1 VHSPASLP
9 AILKLALDPSYAKTT
24 MNEHCV
30 QASGNWS
37 RTQGLVPNSF
47 QNWNRIEIFFE
58 SNSDYRIEEIEAC
71 SSSFFQGNLN
81 FHDFVSSSFLLSSN
95 LCSKEVAKSQVQ
107 MLQVLFENF
116 MLNKQDNK
124 TANSATQE
132 IELGEGL

>member
-1 VHSPASLP
+1 VHSPTSLP

-47 QNWNRIEIFFE
+47 ANWNQIEIFFE
-58 SNSDYRIEEIEAC
+58 SNSDFRDEKIEAC

-81 FHDFVSSSFLLSSN
+81 LFMILFHVRFLFLPT
-95 LCSKEVAKSQVQ
+95 CVQ
-107 MLQVLFENF
+107 KRL
-116 MLNKQDNK
+116 
-124 TANSATQE
+124 
-132 IELGEGL
+132 